1 MPLSMQVKLL
11 RVLQEKSFERVG
23 GINTLQSDVR
33 ILAATHKDLEQMIE
47 SGEFRQDLYYRLNV
61 FPIEMPP
68 LRERAE
74 DVPLLLN
81 ELISA
86 MESEGRGSVRF
97 NSGAMGCL
105 QRYPWPGNVRELANL
120 VERMAIFTRIIS
132 WVWKICR

>member
-1 MPLSMQVKLL
+1 
-11 RVLQEKSFERVG
+11 
-23 GINTLQSDVR
+23 
-33 ILAATHKDLEQMIE
+33 MIE

-86 MESEGRGSVRF
+86 MESEGEVQCASIQ
-97 NSGAMGCL
+97 A
-105 QRYPWPGNVRELANL
+105 PWVACSDTLA
-120 VERMAIFTRIIS
+120 R
-132 WVWKICR
+132 